1 MQLSFLCSVHREW
14 IYFHS
19 QTALSYLDNAQ
30 EKGEAFIAENDWQE
44 ALPFLG
50 CAFETAEILLELQG
64 AEKTFLLGRL
74 TTLSILLAKVFNE
87 LGRSNYGQL
96 ALDQAEKRLQDVAV
110 ISLGHK
116 LRLSYVQQ
124 CIFTIRTCTKQHE
137 FASNKMLKNAQSH

>member
-50 CAFETAEILLELQG
+50 CAFETTEILLEIQG

-74 TTLSILLAKVFNE
+74 TSLSILLAKIFNQ
-87 LGRSNYGQL
+87 LDKCNHGRL
-96 ALDQAEKRLQDVAV
+96 ILDQAEKRLQNVAM
-110 ISLGHK
+110 ISLGNK
-116 LRLSYVQQ
+116 LRLGYVQQ
-124 CIFTIRTCTKQHE
+124 CILAIRTCVKQHE
-137 FASNKMLKNAQSH
+137 FTTIQKLESEKSH

>member
-14 IYFHS
+14 VYFHS
-19 QTALSYLDNAQ
+19 QTALSYLEDAQ
-30 EKGEAFIAENDWQE
+30 QKGEAFMGQNDWQE

-50 CAFETAEILLELQG
+50 CAFEATEILIEVQG
-64 AEKTFLLGRL
+64 TEKTFLLGRL
-74 TTLSILLAKVFNE
+74 TALSILLAKVFNQ

-96 ALDQAEKRLQDVAV
+96 VLDQAEKRLKDVAA

-124 CIFTIRTCTKQHE
+124 CIFAIRTCIKQRK
-137 FASNKMLKNAQSH
+137 FASTKILENAKPH